1 MPRPIDADALLERL
15 TKKKPKAGKAR
26 YTDGYNDAL
35 LVFRSMIHG
44 APTVEAAP
52 VKCGTW
58 VKQVKVARAGGPSL
72 YYYQCSLCGV
82 YIAKQANYCPNCGAK
97 MEG

>member
-44 APTVEAAP
+44 APTVEVAP
-52 VKCGTW
+52 IVRCRDCVHRHPLGPKCTIHQIVFEDDHFCSDG
-58 VKQVKVARAGGPSL
+58 KKKEART
-72 YYYQCSLCGV
+72 
-82 YIAKQANYCPNCGAK
+82 
-97 MEG
+97 